1 MRGRCRF
8 GLSCRD
14 LHVREPKGWAAGST
28 TGKSTGKGAGKGA
41 GKKTPVAKTDENT
54 RPSPEKNSDIVSS
67 AIASSSPVHT
77 AGDHK
82 NVVDVVAYEKE
93 LRKRAEKVE
102 SLQSE
107 KLRLQQE
114 RTAALRAVLTKT
126 DK

>member
-14 LHVREPKGWAAGST
+14 LLVREAKGEAGST
-28 TGKSTGKGAGKGA
+28 TGKGPGKGPGKSA

-54 RPSPEKNSDIVSS
+54 RPSPGKNSDIASS
-67 AIASSSPVHT
+67 AAASSSPIHA

-107 KLRLQQE
+107 KLRLQ
-114 RTAALRAVLTKT
+114 
-126 DK
+126 